1 MASLLLDEIEEMI
14 GKLSPQERSLL
25 MRRLASDQRTWSQS
39 MFENQLKA
47 MADDPEVQSE
57 LRAIEREFAATEAD
71 GLRDA

>member
-14 GKLSPQERSLL
+14 SKLSPQERALL

-39 MFENQLKA
+39 MLENQLKA

-71 GLRDA
+71 GLRDE